1 MLNKILQQ
9 YKFLP
14 RDEAQRK
21 DGGKP
26 TTDQTC
32 VFEDLNSATDNEA
45 DTGDEL
51 NAQKNDFDKVDEDD
65 RETGKKEA
73 ATLDDDKEEI
83 LISGVLEKEA
93 RKEIDVERDETEV
106 EEMKETA
113 VDRTGDISEYPQ
125 QEVDDLKEAGSKV
138 LEVVKEKVE
147 ALTAEKER
155 DKKGDEVKEVMLE
168 NLEDGKNEKEMGFD
182 GSAGVA
188 HSD

>member
-1 MLNKILQQ
+1 MN
-9 YKFLP
+9 
-14 RDEAQRK
+14 
-21 DGGKP
+21 
-26 TTDQTC
+26 
-32 VFEDLNSATDNEA
+32 A
-45 DTGDEL
+45 D
-51 NAQKNDFDKVDEDD
+51 KNGSDKVEKADG
-65 RETGKKEA
+65 ETGKKEA

-93 RKEIDVERDETEV
+93 RKEIGVKKDETEM

-147 ALTAEKER
+147 ALTAEKEK
-155 DKKGDEVKEVMLE
+155 DKEQEEVKEVMLE
-168 NLEDGKNEKEMGFD
+168 KLEYGKNEKEMGSD
-182 GSAGVA
+182 GPAGVA

>member
-1 MLNKILQQ
+1 M
-9 YKFLP
+9 
-14 RDEAQRK
+14 
-21 DGGKP
+21 
-26 TTDQTC
+26 
-32 VFEDLNSATDNEA
+32 NSATDNEA

-51 NAQKNDFDKVDEDD
+51 NAQKNDSDKGEEAD

-83 LISGVLEKEA
+83 LISGVLENEA

-147 ALTAEKER
+147 ALTAEKEK
-155 DKKGDEVKEVMLE
+155 DKDEEEVKEVMLE
-168 NLEDGKNEKEMGFD
+168 KLEDGKNEKELGSD

-188 HSD
+188 RSD

>member
-1 MLNKILQQ
+1 M
-9 YKFLP
+9 
-14 RDEAQRK
+14 
-21 DGGKP
+21 
-26 TTDQTC
+26 
-32 VFEDLNSATDNEA
+32 NSATDNEA

-51 NAQKNDFDKVDEDD
+51 NAQKNDSDKMEKADG
-65 RETGKKEA
+65 ETGKKEA
-73 ATLDDDKEEI
+73 AALDDDDEEET

-93 RKEIDVERDETEV
+93 RKGIDMERDETEV

-147 ALTAEKER
+147 ALTAEKE
-155 DKKGDEVKEVMLE
+155 KNKEEEEVKEVMLE
-168 NLEDGKNEKEMGFD
+168 KLEYGKNEKEMGSD
-182 GSAGVA
+182 GPAGVA

>member
-1 MLNKILQQ
+1 MEK
-9 YKFLP
+9 
-14 RDEAQRK
+14 A
-21 DGGKP
+21 DG
-26 TTDQTC
+26 
-32 VFEDLNSATDNEA
+32 
-45 DTGDEL
+45 
-51 NAQKNDFDKVDEDD
+51 
-65 RETGKKEA
+65 ETGKKEA
-73 ATLDDDKEEI
+73 AALDDDDEEET

-147 ALTAEKER
+147 ALTAEKEK
-155 DKKGDEVKEVMLE
+155 DKEEEVKAVMLE
-168 NLEDGKNEKEMGFD
+168 KLEYGKNEKDMGSD
-182 GSAGVA
+182 GPAGVA

>member
-1 MLNKILQQ
+1 M
-9 YKFLP
+9 
-14 RDEAQRK
+14 
-21 DGGKP
+21 
-26 TTDQTC
+26 
-32 VFEDLNSATDNEA
+32 NSATDNEA

-51 NAQKNDFDKVDEDD
+51 NAQKNESDKVEEADGDG
-65 RETGKKEA
+65 ETGKKEA

-83 LISGVLEKEA
+83 LRSGVLEKEA

-147 ALTAEKER
+147 ALTAEKEK
-155 DKKGDEVKEVMLE
+155 DKEEEEVKEVMLE
-168 NLEDGKNEKEMGFD
+168 KLEDGKNEKELGSD

-188 HSD
+188 HCD